1 MKKLFTL
8 FFILLNYT
16 FQLLAQDTIR
26 TQDLPHNGDKF
37 VLSTGTVFSGIK
49 PAETGANYNW
59 DYSNLESNNQRIDTM
74 LNPGA
79 TNPALSFFFID
90 NILNTNR
97 SNHASRGQNFNLGFT
112 GLSDIYNYYYNS
124 SAEYRQPG
132 LGAVINSIPVPVFY
146 IPHDV
151 LYKFP
156 LTYSDEDS
164 VTYSYEVDLT
174 STIGIYY
181 HVARKRH
188 NVVDGW
194 GTLET
199 PYGNFNVLRV
209 HSMLVEVDSTFVTQ
223 LNIGIKLAP
232 VTTHEFKW
240 LGVGSGL
247 PLLQINTTV
256 DDTIVTQIVYQ
267 DSIRLTGFSNVSPII
282 SEPLIFPNPAS
293 DGIVIRYSLHKKSD
307 VKFELVSMEGKQIV
321 EVIEFSLAAG
331 INFKVLDLRKYN
343 LAAGNYIIKL
353 QAGNSMLTRE
363 LIISKK

>member
-1 MKKLFTL
+1 MKNLFAF
-8 FFILLNYT
+8 FFIFLNYYI
-16 FQLLAQDTIR
+16 QLFAQDTIR
-26 TQDLPHNGDKF
+26 TQDLPHSGDKF
-37 VLSTGTVFSGIK
+37 VLSTGIIFSGIQ

-97 SNHASRGQNFNLGFT
+97 SNHASRGQDYNIGFT

-124 SAEYRQPG
+124 AAEYRQPG
-132 LGAVINSIPVPVFY
+132 LGAVINSIPVPVYY

-156 LTYSDEDS
+156 LTYLDEDS
-164 VTYSYEVDLT
+164 VSYSYEVDLT

-181 HVARKRH
+181 HVSRKRH
-188 NVVDGW
+188 NTVDGW

-199 PYGNFNVLRV
+199 PFGNFNVLRV
-209 HSMLVEVDSTFVTQ
+209 HSVLIEVDSTFIKQ
-223 LNIGIKLAP
+223 LNIGIKSAP

-256 DDTIVTQIVYQ
+256 DITTVTQILYQ
-267 DSIRLTGFSNVSPII
+267 DSIRLTGISNALPII
-282 SEPLIFPNPAS
+282 SDPLIFPNPAS
-293 DGIVIRYSLHKKSD
+293 ESIVIRYSLHNKSD

-321 EVIEFSLAAG
+321 EVIKSSQPAG
-331 INFKVLDLRKYN
+331 INFEVLDLHDYK
-343 LAAGNYIIKL
+343 LTEGNYIIKL
-353 QAGNSMLTRE
+353 QAGNSMITKE
-363 LIISKK
+363 LLIYKK